1 MQSTTPLSLKFG
13 DNKPASNEETQ
24 NKLSDLVG
32 EATEKIATMMTGDR
46 SKTAPNSVTSTK
58 PAQSK
63 GMTSMFDSL
72 VGGKKT
78 SLEQAMEQ
86 YSMEGG
92 KRRKSK
98 GRK

>member
-1 MQSTTPLSLKFG
+1 
-13 DNKPASNEETQ
+13 
-24 NKLSDLVG
+24 
-32 EATEKIATMMTGDR
+32 
-46 SKTAPNSVTSTK
+46 
-58 PAQSK
+58 
-63 GMTSMFDSL
+63 MFDSL

-86 YSMEGG
+86 NSMDGG